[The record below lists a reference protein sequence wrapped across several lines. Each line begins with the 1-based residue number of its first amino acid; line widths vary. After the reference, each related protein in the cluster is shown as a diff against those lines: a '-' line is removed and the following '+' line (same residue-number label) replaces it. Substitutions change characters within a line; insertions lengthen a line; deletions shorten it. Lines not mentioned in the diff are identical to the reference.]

1 VTVRSVSL
9 VAALMLPASP
19 AVAQVLRGTIL
30 DSTSGQPLA
39 GIHVIALDAR
49 DVTVGSAVTGLS
61 GSFMFHLPAAGDYR
75 IRAIRIGYASRITE
89 PIGVDTRFET
99 SIQVV
104 LLPNPVP
111 LDTLTVVAENVPA
124 EKRIPWLADDGFYDR
139 RRKGFGY
146 FLTHEEIE
154 KKHPLVVADLL
165 KGMAGVEVHCSGP
178 FSCAI
183 TMAGSSSMFL
193 GKPCAPRVVLDG
205 AVVSVG
211 GSRGSGSVNWF
222 QVTSLEAIE
231 VYPSAAG
238 MPVQYAGYMSP
249 CGAILLW
256 SRR

>member
-1 VTVRSVSL
+1 
-9 VAALMLPASP
+9 MLPASP

-30 DSTSGQPLA
+30 DSVSGQPLP
-39 GIHVIALDAR
+39 GTHVTVLDAR

-61 GSFMFHLPAAGDYR
+61 GSFTFHLPIADDYR

-89 PIGVDTRFET
+89 PIAVDTRFET

-111 LDTLTVVAENVPA
+111 LDTLTVVAENVAA
-124 EKRIPWLADDGFYDR
+124 EKWVPWLADDGFYDR
-139 RRKGFGY
+139 RRKGFGH

-165 KGMAGVEVHCSGP
+165 RGMAGVELHCSGV
-178 FSCAI
+178 FTCSV
-183 TMAGSSSMFL
+183 TMAGSSLFI
-193 GKPCAPRVVLDG
+193 GKPCAPSVVLDG
-205 AVVSVG
+205 AVVNVG
-211 GSRGSGSVNWF
+211 GSGGSGNVNAL
-222 QVTSLEAIE
+222 QVENLEAIE

-238 MPVQYAGYMSP
+238 VPVQYSGYMSP